1 MKRLINFSAALLLLI
16 LTSITANAQ
25 KAMVTDTFT
34 VAGNCEMCSD
44 RIEAAVDIKGVKN
57 ANWDQETK
65 VMRITYDSARVAPGK
80 TCNSI
85 WPVRAMIPFW

>member
-25 KAMVTDTFT
+25 KAMVTVTFT
-34 VAGNCEMCSD
+34 VAGNCKMCKD

-57 ANWDQETK
+57 ANWDRETK
-65 VMRITYDSARVAPGK
+65 VMRITYDSAGVALKRPA
-80 TCNSI
+80 TAYCQC
-85 WPVRAMIPFW
+85 RL